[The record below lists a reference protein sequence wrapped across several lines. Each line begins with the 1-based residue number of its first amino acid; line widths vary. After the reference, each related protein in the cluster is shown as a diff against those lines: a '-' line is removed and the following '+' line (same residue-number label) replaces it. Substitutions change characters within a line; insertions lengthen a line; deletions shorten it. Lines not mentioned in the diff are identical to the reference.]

1 MLFRSEFLE
10 GIRHGDI
17 TLAFRRW
24 RRPSVQAG
32 GTLLTPV
39 GQLSIQS
46 VDQVALETISI
57 AEANRAGYTSKEV
70 LLDELR
76 ARTGGEVYRIEL
88 GPLRPDPRIAL
99 CMKEEVTEAEVQALR
114 IRLSRLDSRGP
125 NGAWTCRTLE
135 VLKNHLGIRAADVC
149 ELVGQDKEHFK
160 INVRKL
166 KNLGLTE
173 SLRTG
178 YRLAP
183 RGEALLRI
191 LRSQASGDTTE
202 HQDPADGRDDF

>member
-10 GIRHGDI
+10 GLRHGDI

-24 RRPSVQAG
+24 RRPSVKAG

-46 VDQVALETISI
+46 VDQVDLENISL
-57 AEANRAGYTSKEV
+57 ADANRAGYPSREV

-76 ARTGGEVYRIEL
+76 ARTEGEVYRVEL
-88 GPLRPDPRIAL
+88 GPLRPDPRMAL
-99 CMKEEVTEAEVQALR
+99 RMTEVATEAELQALR
-114 IRLSRLDSRGP
+114 FRLSRLDSRAPG
-125 NGAWTCRTLE
+125 GAWTCRTLE
-135 VLKNHLGIRAADVC
+135 VLKEHPGIWAADIC
-149 ELVGQDKEHFK
+149 ELVGQEKEPFK
-160 INVRKL
+160 MNVRKL

-178 YRLAP
+178 YRLSL
-183 RGEALLRI
+183 RGETLLRI
-191 LRSQASGDTTE
+191 LRSQARGDT
-202 HQDPADGRDDF
+202 P